1 MYLLQV
7 KGPGCSWLTMSRY
20 TDKVMGLEALDALF
34 RELKPGWQ
42 VRLSRE
48 VPA

>member
-7 KGPGCSWLTMSRY
+7 KGPGLSWLTLRRY

-42 VRLSRE
+42 VMLTRE
-48 VPA
+48 VPS